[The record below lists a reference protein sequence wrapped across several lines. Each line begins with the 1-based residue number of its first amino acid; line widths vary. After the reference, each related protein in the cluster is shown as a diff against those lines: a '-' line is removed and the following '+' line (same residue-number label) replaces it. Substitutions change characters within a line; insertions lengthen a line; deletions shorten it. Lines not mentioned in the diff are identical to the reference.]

1 MPFREVK
8 KGDKAKIV
16 DKSKPSAHDLD
27 PPTKQGLQLS

>member
-8 KGDKAKIV
+8 KDAKPKFV

-27 PPTKQGLQLS
+27 PPTKQRLQ